1 MKLTVR
7 VCWAAVLLLMGLAV
21 GAPRSLADQLY
32 LSPFPAAG
40 CGGAI
45 ACNGS
50 VPFSLTSSSLNSAG
64 LPSFGGVPVEFA
76 ITNNTGTTITSL
88 TFTFTITNLG
98 ASGFQLWNSNT
109 TGFSAGTNPFTIST
123 INGFNSL
130 NGTPCTGG
138 GVTMGAG
145 ISGGTCN
152 GGSTTMTVTWTAGK
166 GVGIAPGQTF
176 VLQYQSPTP
185 GSSFTPTTVPE
196 PSSLLLLGSGLLGT
210 GLFGFLRRSRSQK
223 L

>member
-1 MKLTVR
+1 MKLR
-7 VCWAAVLLLMGLAV
+7 IYLYGSAILLLMSLAFS
-21 GAPRSLADQLY
+21 APRSLADQLY

-45 ACNGS
+45 TCNGGS
-50 VPFSLTSSSLNSAG
+50 PFSLTSSSLNSAG
-64 LPSFGGVPVEFA
+64 LPSFGGTPIQFA
-76 ITNNTGTTITSL
+76 ITNNTGQVLTSL

-98 ASGFQLWNSNT
+98 AGSQLWNSNT
-109 TGFSAGTNPFTIST
+109 TGFNASTNPFTIST

-145 ISGGTCN
+145 KPGGTCN
-152 GGSTTMTVTWTAGK
+152 GGSTTMTVTWTAGS

-185 GSSFTPTTVPE
+185 GSVFTPTTVPE

-210 GLFGFLRRSRSQK
+210 GLFGFLRRFRPQK
-223 L
+223 H

>member
-1 MKLTVR
+1 MKLR
-7 VCWAAVLLLMGLAV
+7 VYLLAGAVLLLVSLAI

-45 ACNGS
+45 ICNGS

-76 ITNNTGTTITSL
+76 ITNNTGQVLTSI

-98 ASGFQLWNSNT
+98 AGSQLWNSNT

-145 ISGGTCN
+145 IPGGTCN
-152 GGSTTMTVTWTAGK
+152 GGSTTITVTWSLGN
-166 GVGIAPGQTF
+166 GHGIAPGQTF

-185 GSSFTPTTVPE
+185 GSSFTPVPE
-196 PSSLLLLGSGLLGT
+196 PSSMLLLGGGLLGT
-210 GLFGFLRRSRSQK
+210 GLFGFLRRSRSQR